1 MLGVDLV
8 EVVDDEPVLLDL
20 ADRGQVGVVR
30 VLVPVRHA
38 DLTGLVPLADRA
50 PAGHKNIIAG
60 HNW

>member
-1 MLGVDLV
+1 MLRVDLV

-38 DLTGLVPLADRA
+38 DLTGLVPLADGT
-50 PAGHKNIIAG
+50 PAGHKT
-60 HNW
+60 